1 MLEKIYV
8 YQDYNTDKLYFVQGK
23 TLTIAYQKIENK
35 LGFRYTEAYL
45 KCIAEIEP
53 EELTQIIL

>member
-8 YQDYNTDKLYFVQGK
+8 YQDYNTDKLYFVQAK

-45 KCIAEIEP
+45 KCIAEIKP